1 MRLQGAH
8 DDPVVEVS
16 WLLCSLPVSWTPKRQ
31 PFRLLGLVN
40 ASPTDEPHN
49 IHFTQVEYSLAGNFT
64 CEVSTANDVAR
75 QTYFLH
81 VVDAFSS
88 PYKTNVHVFEMIN
101 NSSGIKEENK
111 FQYEVDGSDPSQNVN
126 FENAACTLVWT
137 FSTPAIFP
145 RPNVTCGYYSF
156 DYDDVIHR
164 LPAGLTMHKFDNG
177 SWQASFDS
185 THIEVLSIP
194 RSHRLGCTVRIPD
207 TTYKKVIKADD
218 DFFIDNLI
226 DSTGCP
232 SLSLIHNL
240 GLNVEVRDATYTCR
254 DDILPADRSGTAVAS
269 LSCPDGHAA
278 VFPEGVI
285 KHDWNLELSCSE
297 NDIGWRTFS
306 SEEHSKFDKF
316 FDLNNLPYCEPR
328 VFGSAHEVH
337 AGSTY
342 VLLTLLS
349 LAAIFNL

>member
-145 RPNVTCGYYSF
+145 RPNVTCGYYSLTMMMLSTAF
-156 DYDDVIHR
+156 LPASPCTSLIMVPGRPPLTLPILRSLTLR
-164 LPAGLTMHKFDNG
+164 LPKP
-177 SWQASFDS
+177 Q
-185 THIEVLSIP
+185 
-194 RSHRLGCTVRIPD
+194 PD
-207 TTYKKVIKADD
+207 PQSRVKCGVA
-218 DFFIDNLI
+218 LMAMLL
-226 DSTGCP
+226 C
-232 SLSLIHNL
+232 SLIN
-240 GLNVEVRDATYTCR
+240 
-254 DDILPADRSGTAVAS
+254 
-269 LSCPDGHAA
+269 
-278 VFPEGVI
+278 

-297 NDIGWRTFS
+297 NDIGWRATFKNLTS
-306 SEEHSKFDKF
+306 SLTS
-316 FDLNNLPYCEPR
+316 LPYCEPR
-328 VFGSAHEVH
+328 VFGSAHVH

-342 VLLTLLS
+342 VLLALLS

>member
-1 MRLQGAH
+1 MVSVTQVGRWSVLPGGEMVSVTRWEMVSVTRREMVSVTRRGDGQCYQVGDGQCPGVGVDILDVKLQGVRYLEVGSGVVCAQMRLQGAH

-145 RPNVTCGYYSF
+145 RPNVTCGYYSLTMMMLSTAF
-156 DYDDVIHR
+156 
-164 LPAGLTMHKFDNG
+164 LPA
-177 SWQASFDS
+177 S
-185 THIEVLSIP
+185 P
-194 RSHRLGCTVRIPD
+194 CT
-207 TTYKKVIKADD
+207 
-218 DFFIDNLI
+218 
-226 DSTGCP
+226 
-232 SLSLIHNL
+232 SLIMVPGRPPL
-240 GLNVEVRDATYTCR
+240 T
-254 DDILPADRSGTAVAS
+254 LPI

-278 VFPEGVI
+278 VFP
-285 KHDWNLELSCSE
+285 D
-297 NDIGWRTFS
+297 
-306 SEEHSKFDKF
+306 
-316 FDLNNLPYCEPR
+316 
-328 VFGSAHEVH
+328 
-337 AGSTY
+337 
-342 VLLTLLS
+342 
-349 LAAIFNL
+349 